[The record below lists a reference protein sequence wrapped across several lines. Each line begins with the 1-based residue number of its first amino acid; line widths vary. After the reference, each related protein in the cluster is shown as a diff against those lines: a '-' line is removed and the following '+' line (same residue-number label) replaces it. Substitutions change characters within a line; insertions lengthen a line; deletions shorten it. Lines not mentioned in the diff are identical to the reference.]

1 MPEWSA
7 PPKIAEITERRL
19 LDAIL
24 DGSFPIDSKL
34 PPERELAGMLGVT
47 RPTLREALQRLSRE
61 GWLEIHHGK
70 QTRVKNYWQ
79 EGNLLILNYLV
90 HNLQAQP
97 PSFVPNLLEVRA
109 TLAPVFTRLAFS
121 REPDQVYAHLAQ
133 MQDLPDCAEL
143 FAAADLELQRVLSV
157 LSGNPVYTLLFN
169 SFGELYQV
177 MAPLY
182 FASGFA
188 RNRSRRFYLEL
199 YEAAGRQDV
208 AAGEALT
215 RVMMLES
222 IEIWNNLKKERGQE
236 V

>member
-1 MPEWSA
+1 
-7 PPKIAEITERRL
+7 
-19 LDAIL
+19 
-24 DGSFPIDSKL
+24 
-34 PPERELAGMLGVT
+34 
-47 RPTLREALQRLSRE
+47 
-61 GWLEIHHGK
+61 
-70 QTRVKNYWQ
+70 
-79 EGNLLILNYLV
+79 
-90 HNLQAQP
+90 
-97 PSFVPNLLEVRA
+97 
-109 TLAPVFTRLAFS
+109 
-121 REPDQVYAHLAQ
+121 